1 MMKPGGI
8 FKNQSRIFDIL
19 LVIVIIGLASLL
31 YFRFED
37 IFRVFRD
44 NEGESDTSSYVSVED
59 GSELG
64 ESLPTATP
72 EPPAKLAE
80 NFELQNLDGETI
92 ALTDFAG
99 KSVMINFWATWCPP
113 CLNELPM
120 IQDYADRHADDFV
133 VLAVNAGEDH
143 AKVAEFV
150 SEFGYDLVFL
160 LDPENFV
167 GNIYRVMGLPTSIF
181 IDEGGF
187 WRVTHI
193 GELDEPLLKDYLEK
207 IGVTE

>member
-1 MMKPGGI
+1 MKPGI
-8 FKNQSRIFDIL
+8 LFRNQSRILDIL
-19 LVIVIIGLASLL
+19 LVVVIIVLASLL
-31 YFRFED
+31 YFRFEE
-37 IFRVFRD
+37 IFSGFRK
-44 NEGESDTSSYVSVED
+44 NNVEGAKN
-59 GSELG
+59 
-64 ESLPTATP
+64 SLPTVENLAEPAVMTP
-72 EPPAKLAE
+72 TVTADPPAKLAAD
-80 NFELQNLDGETI
+80 FELTNLDGETV

-133 VLAVNAGEDH
+133 VLAVNADEEH

-160 LDPENFV
+160 LDP
-167 GNIYRVMGLPTSIF
+167 GNVIGNAYRVMGLPTSIF
-181 IDEGGF
+181 IDEDGF
-187 WRVTHI
+187 WRATHI
-193 GELDEPLLKDYLEK
+193 GELDEPLLKSYLEK